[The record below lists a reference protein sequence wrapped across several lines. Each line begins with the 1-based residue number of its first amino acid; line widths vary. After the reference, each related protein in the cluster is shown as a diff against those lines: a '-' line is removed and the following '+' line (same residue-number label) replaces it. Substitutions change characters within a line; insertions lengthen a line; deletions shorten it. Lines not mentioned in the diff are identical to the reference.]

1 MKVSI
6 EFFGIQRTYTNT
18 YGIEMPIDEK
28 TKVSDVVEYIRHN
41 YPGLPMDNGSVHVIV
56 NREIASLDRTLQAD
70 DTIAFLPSIHGG

>member
-6 EFFGIQRTYTNT
+6 EFFGIQRNYTNT
-18 YGIEMPIDEK
+18 YGIEMPINEK

-41 YPGLPMDNGSVHVIV
+41 YPGLPMDHETVHVIV
-56 NREIASLDRTLQAD
+56 NQELASLDRTLHAN

>member
-6 EFFGIQRTYTNT
+6 EFFGIQRNYTNT

-28 TKVSDVVEYIRHN
+28 TKVSDVVEYIRDN
-41 YPGLPMDNGSVHVIV
+41 YPGLPMDHETVHVIV
-56 NREIASLDRTLQAD
+56 NQEIASLDRTLHAN

>member
-6 EFFGIQRTYTNT
+6 EFFGIQRTYTNA

-28 TKVSDVVEYIRHN
+28 TKVSDVVEFIRHN
-41 YPGLPMDNGSVHVIV
+41 YPGLPMENGSVHVIV
-56 NREIASLDRTLQAD
+56 NQEIAPLDRILRAN

>member
-6 EFFGIQRTYTNT
+6 EFFGIQRNYTNT
-18 YGIEMPIDEK
+18 YGIEMSIDEK

-41 YPGLPMDNGSVHVIV
+41 YPGLPMDHGSVHVIV
-56 NREIASLDRTLQAD
+56 NQEIASLDRMLQAN